1 MIAKG
6 IIEQHTQIHLSSTS
20 AAIVAL
26 ETPVIPEFHLVVSG
40 VRVVFATSLDEIV
53 KEARWIHANLH
64 FGAFNSL
71 NCMKIWYNFPF
82 VQWQHQ

>member
-1 MIAKG
+1 MAYPNQSNLLVNHAHRTLHEMIAKG

-26 ETPVIPEFHLVVSG
+26 DTPVIPEFHLVVSG

-53 KEARWIHANLH
+53 KEAR
-64 FGAFNSL
+64 
-71 NCMKIWYNFPF
+71 
-82 VQWQHQ
+82 